1 MRRSIAAVAMAV
13 LCLVAGARAIEE
25 ESTVVSAARRPIVV
39 ARYDTLA
46 VDAEHN
52 PYQSAYYRAT
62 QNAWYNRE
70 HEVERARAELE
81 ATAAAGA
88 AALAA
93 EAAENEV
100 AEAGSLGQY
109 QLAQRAHAR
118 EMAIAEHLLS
128 FHTKVS
134 GAYGRTAQH
143 ANDVQDVVEEEVAE
157 ALQRLTPANRES
169 ILV

>member
-1 MRRSIAAVAMAV
+1 MRSIAAVAMAV

-25 ESTVVSAARRPIVV
+25 ESTVVSAARRPVVV

-46 VDAEHN
+46 VDAEQN

-62 QNAWYNRE
+62 QNAWYNRV
-70 HEVERARAELE
+70 HAVERARAELE

-118 EMAIAEHLLS
+118 EMAIAEHLQS
-128 FHTKVS
+128 FHAKVS

-157 ALQRLTPANRES
+157 ALHRLTPANRES